1 MNGHV
6 GFNEPGSNQNTVTR
20 KVRISDNSREILSND
35 FNSQKDVPNEAITLG
50 IKTILSA
57 KKIYLLAWGT
67 GKSDIIK
74 KAIEE
79 DVNEKCPASFL
90 RKHQNVEFI
99 LDKYS
104 TSKLNDGLQVNRY

>member
-1 MNGHV
+1 MII
-6 GFNEPGSNQNTVTR
+6 Q
-20 KVRISDNSREILSND
+20 EILSND

-50 IKTILSA
+50 IKLFYQQ
-57 KKIYLLAWGT
+57 KKYLLAWGT

-90 RKHQNVEFI
+90 RKHQNLEFI

-104 TSKLNDGLQVNRY
+104 TSKLNDSFTG